1 MAAASRC
8 WPPAVCWR
16 GHVVISHDIFRLP
29 PTDAAPPMNPSTMTT
44 LPHDRTAYFI
54 SDGTGITAETFGMS
68 LLSQF
73 DDLKTRNVRLPFT
86 DSPAKAH
93 EAVARINL
101 AAQNDGRRPLV
112 FSTLANPEISGIVQT
127 ANAEYLD
134 LIGTF
139 VQRLEGELGRKASRG
154 VGQFHRIKSP
164 DAYQARIDAI
174 NFSLSHDDGQQHAEL
189 GTADVILVGVS
200 RCGKTPTSLY
210 LSIQHGIKAANY
222 PLIPE
227 DFDRMRLPE
236 VLYQYKHK
244 LFGLTITPERLHEVR
259 SERRPDSRY
268 ASLENCREEVRQAE
282 SMMRREG
289 VSMLSTT
296 TKSIEEIAATIL
308 TVIEMDDV
316 VPPIV

>member
-1 MAAASRC
+1 MSATPTST
-8 WPPAVCWR
+8 PQ
-16 GHVVISHDIFRLP
+16 GHE
-29 PTDAAPPMNPSTMTT
+29 
-44 LPHDRTAYFI
+44 RTAYFI
-54 SDGTGITAETFGMS
+54 SDGTGITSETVAMS

-73 DDLKTRNVRLPFT
+73 DDLKTRNVRLPFI
-86 DSPAKAH
+86 DSEAKAH

-112 FSTLANPEISGIVQT
+112 FSTLAIPSISEIVQT
-127 ANAEYLD
+127 ANACYLD

-139 VQRLEGELGRKASRG
+139 VSSLETELGREASRG

-164 DAYQARIDAI
+164 DEYQARIDAI

-227 DFDRMRLPE
+227 DFERMRLPE
-236 VLYQYKHK
+236 VLYQYRHK
-244 LFGLTITPERLHEVR
+244 LFGLTISPERLHEVR

-268 ASLENCREEVRQAE
+268 AALENCRDEVRQAE

-289 VSMLSTT
+289 ISMLSTT

-308 TVIEMDDV
+308 TVIQLDEGGK
-316 VPPIV
+316 